1 MSRAVRQPA
10 TVAAVGLLLA
20 LAAQA
25 QHDGARCDALP
36 GDAEKLRCFRA
47 VVRELEDRLAGDATD
62 ADDRRRD
69 TATPASESEA
79 PAAPDIAAGGPA
91 ADAPQSGDRA
101 PAAAREAGPRAAVGD
116 NVAVAG
122 KAAAEANEARRA
134 AGPPRPADE
143 RFEIA
148 HISRGPLGN
157 LTVRLANGE
166 VWRQLDSDNTRVRL
180 PDELEP
186 RYAVIEEGFLGSRR
200 MRIVGTA
207 RSFRVRR
214 VD

>member
-1 MSRAVRQPA
+1 MSRALRQPA

-69 TATPASESEA
+69 TATPASESET
-79 PAAPDIAAGGPA
+79 PA